1 MKNTNLITLL
11 LFTFFSL
18 NLVSQTTYYVKAGGN
33 NSGGLDEA
41 NAFTTV
47 NNAAQA
53 ATDGDTII
61 IVGSINQ
68 TGQVGVGKSLSFVG
82 QSDAT
87 ITGANA
93 RMYVV
98 SAAGKTINFTNIT
111 FQNANTSNPGAVVTI
126 TQNSDLSFTNCTF
139 NNNTSSANGG
149 VILGGGTGILSVT
162 NSLFDGNSASR
173 GGAIAITT
181 A

>member
-82 QSDAT
+82 QSGKKT
-87 ITGANA
+87 FLWNSG
-93 RMYVV
+93 VV
-98 SAAGKTINFTNIT
+98 STFTKLVWKQRT
-111 FQNANTSNPGAVVTI
+111 
-126 TQNSDLSFTNCTF
+126 
-139 NNNTSSANGG
+139 
-149 VILGGGTGILSVT
+149 
-162 NSLFDGNSASR
+162 
-173 GGAIAITT
+173 
-181 A
+181 